1 MRAQSWAGRRPPAS
15 RKPWPVG
22 KQKRQEAI
30 LALIR
35 KRQIATQDELVRQLH
50 RSGLEATQ
58 ATVSRD
64 IADLGLVRVAGPES
78 HYVQPENGFGVA
90 SQAGREDRLRRLLR
104 DLPLTVKRGQGL
116 AGPGAPPGPAPPP
129 GSGLDS
135 TPPPGDLGTGGGGD
149 PTFGGPDGE
158 KGGEEAGGPRAA

>member
-1 MRAQSWAGRRPPAS
+1 M
-15 RKPWPVG
+15 G

-50 RSGLEATQ
+50 RAGLEATQ

-78 HYVQPENGFGVA
+78 YYVQPENGFGVA

-116 AGPGAPPGPAPPP
+116 AVLVTLP
-129 GSGLDS
+129 GSAHTLASALDATSWPEMVGTVAGDDTIFVALNGRTETGWPKESSSHTPAAS
-135 TPPPGDLGTGGGGD
+135 TRLS
-149 PTFGGPDGE
+149 
-158 KGGEEAGGPRAA
+158 R

>member
-1 MRAQSWAGRRPPAS
+1 
-15 RKPWPVG
+15 VG

-50 RSGLEATQ
+50 RAGLEATQ

-64 IADLGLVRVAGPES
+64 TAELGLVRVAGPDS

-116 AGPGAPPGPAPPP
+116 AVLVTLP
-129 GSGLDS
+129 GSAHTLASALDA
-135 TPPPGDLGTGGGGD
+135 TAWPEMVGTVAGDDTIFVALTGK
-149 PTFGGPDGE
+149 
-158 KGGEEAGGPRAA
+158 KGGYESVAQRLARLGAYVDPED

>member
-1 MRAQSWAGRRPPAS
+1 
-15 RKPWPVG
+15 VG

-64 IADLGLVRVAGPES
+64 IAELGLVRVAGPDS
-78 HYVQPENGFGVA
+78 HYVQPENGLGVA

-116 AGPGAPPGPAPPP
+116 AVLVTLP
-129 GSGLDS
+129 GSVA
-135 TPPPGDLGTGGGGD
+135 GDDTIFVALNGK
-149 PTFGGPDGE
+149 
-158 KGGEEAGGPRAA
+158 KGGYESVARRLARLGAYVDPED

>member
-64 IADLGLVRVAGPES
+64 IAELGLVRVAGPDS
-78 HYVQPENGFGVA
+78 HYVQPENGLGVA

-116 AGPGAPPGPAPPP
+116 AGVGEPPGAGPAPAP
-129 GSGLDS
+129 GPRAAAPAEQGG
-135 TPPPGDLGTGGGGD
+135 PGGGGD
-149 PTFGGPDGE
+149 TLFGGPQ
-158 KGGEEAGGPRAA
+158 R

>member
-1 MRAQSWAGRRPPAS
+1 M
-15 RKPWPVG
+15 G

-64 IADLGLVRVAGPES
+64 IAELGLVRVAGPDS
-78 HYVQPENGFGVA
+78 HYVQPENGLGVA

-116 AGPGAPPGPAPPP
+116 AVLVTLP
-129 GSGLDS
+129 GSAHTLASALDA
-135 TPPPGDLGTGGGGD
+135 TAWPEMVGTVAGDDTIFVALNGK
-149 PTFGGPDGE
+149 
-158 KGGEEAGGPRAA
+158 KGGYGSVAQRLARLGAYVDPED

>member
-1 MRAQSWAGRRPPAS
+1 M
-15 RKPWPVG
+15 G

-64 IADLGLVRVAGPES
+64 IAELGLVRVAGPDS
-78 HYVQPENGFGVA
+78 HYVQPENGLGVA
-90 SQAGREDRLRRLLR
+90 SQAGREDRLLVTL
-104 DLPLTVKRGQGL
+104 
-116 AGPGAPPGPAPPP
+116 P
-129 GSGLDS
+129 GSAHTLASALDA
-135 TPPPGDLGTGGGGD
+135 TAWPEMVGTVAGDDTIFVALNGK
-149 PTFGGPDGE
+149 
-158 KGGEEAGGPRAA
+158 KGGYESVAQRLARLGAYVDPED